1 MAWMLGFQYPRS
13 RMPTKIFVGLHNIFV
28 EHLFELYI
36 DKSDSPINTILTAK
50 GVYYGS

>member
-1 MAWMLGFQYPRS
+1 MAAQF
-13 RMPTKIFVGLHNIFV
+13 FV